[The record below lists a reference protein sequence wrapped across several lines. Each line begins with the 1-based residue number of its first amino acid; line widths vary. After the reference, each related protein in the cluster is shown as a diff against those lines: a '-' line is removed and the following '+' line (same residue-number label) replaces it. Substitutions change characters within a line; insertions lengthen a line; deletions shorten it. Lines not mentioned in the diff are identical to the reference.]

1 MMGVITSVLKTVP
14 SAEYAAGSASRIQYY
29 RKIRTAAIPQIDNDI
44 QTILAKIVRFVASSS
59 FRISGSLSE

>member
-14 SAEYAAGSASRIQYY
+14 TAEYAAGSASRIQYY

-44 QTILAKIVRFVASSS
+44 QTILAKIVRFVA
-59 FRISGSLSE
+59 